1 MTKFPIFIFSIL
13 VSITIQ
19 AQNLYFKHLGIPDG
33 LSQVCIHTIFQ
44 DEFGAIWIGTS
55 EGLNR
60 YNGNDVLAFPLNNAK
75 KKIFNTNIEKI
86 TGNKNGTLYIISE
99 GDLIGINLYTQEITK
114 IKDKGVYNF
123 FCEKDTLWITCNDGI
138 YYYTQREKKL
148 SLFTHGPES
157 NKIVNLY
164 IDNNIIWA
172 INSTTLYRI
181 SKKNPHDITKT
192 VHFNNG
198 SCIFVDK
205 KHNIWIGGWNGLYRF
220 TPSQTLIHYT
230 NNDTPRTI
238 SHNQIR
244 DIIED
249 NYGNIWIGSFKG
261 IDCYHPTSNSWT
273 HYTEYGVSPNT
284 LSHCSIL
291 SLCKDIQ
298 GNIWAGTYYGGVNI
312 FNPSPLSN
320 YFYHANPLK
329 KDWLNFPVIGKMTED
344 KKGNL
349 WICTEGGGLHCLN
362 RVTGKFTQYTYHP
375 KNNQS
380 LGSNNLKSILYH
392 AKNEKLYIGTHLGG
406 MYILDLKTLKGHR
419 LTHKTYDIQSLPYD
433 IVNEI
438 QEYKDGLIVLTQ
450 GGVSFMD
457 THSERFL
464 PLSNVPQINI
474 ALKQKFAYETFLIDS
489 RERLWLGHVKGG
501 VTSIDLKNNQITYYK
516 LDSLKQSGVS
526 QIFED
531 AQGEIYVCTIGSGIF
546 HYLNHKKLFEV
557 YNLNNQSIPNNFC
570 YYLCNSNKAN
580 TLYLIHGKGLS
591 TFNTQNG
598 KTENTFRFFNQ
609 TYSLGSSLFKDSKGR
624 LYIGGTNG
632 LAVIQKQAIDNTDQS
647 PSVFLDRLFIYN
659 QEIHPGD
666 STKILSCI
674 LEKTKALKLLHN
686 QNNIT
691 IEFSTFNYFNN
702 LYQSFE
708 YFLQGFDSSWNQTH
722 GRNITYT
729 NLPPGNYKLRL
740 RPVSQNKKITK
751 ETQLDIYIIPPFYAS
766 TWAYIIYILCI
777 IGIIILIINFII
789 KQTSLRSS
797 LRFERK
803 EKERIEELN
812 QLKINFFTNISHEFR
827 TPLTLI
833 LSQLETLLQVDN
845 LSAAI
850 HNKILRIYKNAW
862 NMRKLI
868 SELLDFQKQEEG
880 GLKLKV
886 EEHNIVSFTRQI
898 YTTFHEIAH
907 QKGIEYHFQSSTEN
921 LPVWFDELQM
931 QKVFSNILLNAFK
944 YTPMHGCI
952 NVEIHSDNMNAIIT
966 VSDTGIGISEKD
978 IQKIFDQFYQT
989 ESQPNLLTPG
999 TGIGLSIAKNI
1010 VKLHHGNITVHS
1022 TLQKGTRFS
1031 VLLPLGNQHF
1041 KKEELTVFNKAE
1053 AILPTDSGAK
1063 LSTFCML
1070 EKDEEIKTGENTQE
1084 KDNDNPVLLLVEDN
1098 EELCNILKEVLQHN
1112 YQLHIT
1118 HNGQEALNL
1127 VQKLHPDLIISDI
1140 LLPGLSGKE
1149 LCYKIK
1155 NNIELSYISI
1165 ILITGQISV
1174 EDMIESFM
1182 FGADD
1187 YIIKPFDIRILLTR
1201 CRSLLK
1207 NKKRLMDYYTHNPY
1221 VPTTTEADAISEA
1234 DRKLLKK
1241 CIDIIRENFSNPQ
1254 FDVMVLANHLCMGRS
1269 KLYTKFKQLVG
1280 IPPNEFIL
1288 KIKLEEAM
1296 RLLKEHPEFNISEI
1310 SIQLGF
1316 SSPRY
1321 FSKLYKSYFGV
1332 APQNIRNKKGK

>member
-1 MTKFPIFIFSIL
+1 MRNFAILIFCFIAY
-13 VSITIQ
+13 ITIQ
-19 AQNLYFKHLGIPDG
+19 AQDLYFKHLGIPDG

-44 DEFGAIWIGTS
+44 DEFGAVWIGTS

-60 YNGNDVLAFPLNNAK
+60 YNGNNVLAFPLTNAE
-75 KKIFNTNIEKI
+75 KKIFNSNIGRI
-86 TGNKNGTLYIISE
+86 SGNRNGTLYIISE
-99 GDLIGINLYTQEITK
+99 GDLLSINLYTQKVEK
-114 IKDKGVYNF
+114 IRDKGVYNL
-123 FCEKDTLWITCNDGI
+123 FCEKDTLWITCTDGI
-138 YYYTQREKKL
+138 YYYTQQEKKL
-148 SLFTHGPES
+148 SLFTQKP
-157 NKIVNLY
+157 NKITNLY
-164 IDNNIIWA
+164 IDNDTIWA
-172 INSTTLYRI
+172 INSTALYRI
-181 SKKNPHDITKT
+181 SRKNPNDITKAAD
-192 VHFNNG
+192 FNNG

-230 NNDTPRTI
+230 SNDTPRTI

-261 IDCYHPTSNSWT
+261 IDCFHPESNFWT

-312 FNPSPLSN
+312 FNPNPSSD
-320 YFYHANPLK
+320 YFYHADPLK
-329 KDWLNFPVIGKMTED
+329 KNWLNFPVTGKMAED

-349 WICTEGGGLHCLN
+349 WICTEGGGLHSLN
-362 RVTGKFTQYTYHP
+362 RTTGKFTQYTHQSG
-375 KNNQS
+375 NNQS
-380 LGSNNLKSILYH
+380 LGSNNLKSILYNTQ
-392 AKNEKLYIGTHLGG
+392 NEKLYIGTHLGG
-406 MYILDLKTLKGHR
+406 MYILDLKTQTGHR
-419 LTHKTYDIQSLPYD
+419 LTHKTDDIQSLPYD

-438 QEYKDGLIVLTQ
+438 QKYKDGLIVLTQ
-450 GGVSFMD
+450 GGVTFMD
-457 THSERFL
+457 IHNEKFL
-464 PLSNVPQINI
+464 PLSNDPQINQV
-474 ALKQKFAYETFLIDS
+474 LNQKFAYETFLIDS

-501 VTSIDLKNNQITYYK
+501 VTSINLRNNQLTYYK

-531 AQGEIYVCTIGSGIF
+531 SQGEIYICTIGSGIF
-546 HYLNHKKLFEV
+546 HYLNHKNFFEA
-557 YNLNNQSIPNNFC
+557 YNVGNQSIPNNFC
-570 YYLCNSNKAN
+570 YYLCNSNKPN
-580 TLYLIHGKGLS
+580 NLYLIHGKGLS
-591 TFNTQNG
+591 IFNTQSG

-624 LYIGGTNG
+624 LYISGTNG
-632 LAVIQKQAIDNTDQS
+632 LAVIQQQTLDNTPQS
-647 PSVFLDRLFIYN
+647 QTVSFDRLFVYN
-659 QEIHPGD
+659 QEVFPGD
-666 STKILSCI
+666 STKILSHI
-674 LEKTKALKLLHN
+674 LNKTNTLDLSYN

-691 IEFSTFNYFNN
+691 IEFSTFNHFND

-708 YFLQGFDSSWNQTH
+708 YFLQGFDNSWNQTH

-740 RPVSQNKKITK
+740 RPVAQNQSTIQ
-751 ETQLDIYIIPPFYAS
+751 EAQLNIHIAPPFYAS
-766 TWAYIIYILCI
+766 SWAYTIYTLLTLGVIL
-777 IGIIILIINFII
+777 LIINFII

-797 LRFERK
+797 LKFERK

-833 LSQLETLLQVDN
+833 LSQLETLLQTDY
-845 LSAAI
+845 LSTAI
-850 HNKILRIYKNAW
+850 HNRILRIYKNAW

-886 EEHNIVSFTRQI
+886 EEHNMVSFVHQI
-898 YTTFHEIAH
+898 YTSFHEIAS
-907 QKGIEYHFQSSTEN
+907 QKEIEYHFQASTEN

-931 QKVFSNILLNAFK
+931 QKVFSNLLLNAFK
-944 YTPMHGCI
+944 YTPTHGCI
-952 NVEIHSDNMNAIIT
+952 NIEIYSNNKDAIIT

-978 IQKIFDQFYQT
+978 IQKIFNQFYQV
-989 ESQPNLLTPG
+989 ESQPNSLTPG

-1010 VKLHHGNITVHS
+1010 VELHHGNITVHS
-1022 TLQKGTRFS
+1022 TLQKGTRFTVS
-1031 VLLPLGNQHF
+1031 LPLGKQHF
-1041 KKEELTVFNKAE
+1041 KEEILTYASQTE
-1053 AILPTDSGAK
+1053 AILPADSEIR
-1063 LSTFCML
+1063 LSTFYIP
-1070 EKDEEIKTGENTQE
+1070 EKDEEIEIEEKQE
-1084 KDNDNPVLLLVEDN
+1084 KENIDNPVLLLVEDN
-1098 EELCNILKEVLQHN
+1098 EELCNILKEVLQHT

-1127 VQKLHPDLIISDI
+1127 AQELNPDLIISDL

-1155 NNIELSYISI
+1155 NNIELSHISI
-1165 ILITGQISV
+1165 ILMTGQMSV
-1174 EDMIESFM
+1174 ENMIESFM

-1187 YIIKPFDIRILLTR
+1187 YIIKPFDIRVLLAR

-1207 NKKRLMDYYTHNPY
+1207 NKKRLKDYYTHNPS

-1241 CIDIIRENFSNPQ
+1241 CIDIIRENFTNPE

-1321 FSKLYKSYFGV
+1321 FSKLYKAYFGV
-1332 APQNIRNKKGK
+1332 APQSIRSKKEK